1 MPELRRS
8 TDPPPD
14 PPSCASSLLL
24 LHSVMQFKYFSEAL
38 LARLGA
44 DFPSQYQLE
53 IVHYTSLGAGKEL
66 ESFLLHMHTWIL
78 DINTVALLGI
88 LAAAAAVVGAGPRS
102 VLYK

>member
-1 MPELRRS
+1 MGY
-8 TDPPPD
+8 
-14 PPSCASSLLL
+14 PPSLLGILKPGSIDARIKEVYRSSARSPSSASPLLLLL

-66 ESFLLHMHTWIL
+66 ESFPLQTPGYWI
-78 DINTVALLGI
+78 
-88 LAAAAAVVGAGPRS
+88 
-102 VLYK
+102 

>member
-24 LHSVMQFKYFSEAL
+24 LLLHSGMQFKYFSEAL

-53 IVHYTSLGAGKEL
+53 IVHITGRREGVGK
-66 ESFLLHMHTWIL
+66 FPPADTWI
-78 DINTVALLGI
+78 
-88 LAAAAAVVGAGPRS
+88 
-102 VLYK
+102 

>member
-1 MPELRRS
+1 MHSNKNILI
-8 TDPPPD
+8 
-14 PPSCASSLLL
+14 LVFYHLLIMGNNGVLL

-66 ESFLLHMHTWIL
+66 ESFPLQTPGYWI
-78 DINTVALLGI
+78 
-88 LAAAAAVVGAGPRS
+88 
-102 VLYK
+102 

>member
-1 MPELRRS
+1 MHS
-8 TDPPPD
+8 NN
-14 PPSCASSLLL
+14 CCL

-66 ESFLLHMHTWIL
+66 ESFPLQTPGYKYRAFAGNI
-78 DINTVALLGI
+78 GSGSGSG
-88 LAAAAAVVGAGPRS
+88 GARS
-102 VLYK
+102 TLQRSRLYK